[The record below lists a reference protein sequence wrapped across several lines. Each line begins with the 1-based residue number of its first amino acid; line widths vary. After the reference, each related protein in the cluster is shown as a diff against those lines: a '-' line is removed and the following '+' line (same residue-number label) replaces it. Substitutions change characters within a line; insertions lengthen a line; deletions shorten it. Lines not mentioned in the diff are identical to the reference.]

1 MKNYGT
7 TLINSDSKL
16 PSPELFRS
24 DELVQQR
31 PLTRMM
37 GCHQLPTH
45 IHAPKHVGSEK
56 LVEKRHN
63 EFSLVKKAV
72 GTSGKIL
79 TTTFQNRIA
88 LQSQRQCMAWMVL
101 PPAWPGGLSPLPSC
115 TSSCGMQTSSAGL
128 SSRTAG
134 QWSFYKIQTSR
145 KGDKRSE
152 AAQLI
157 NS

>member
-45 IHAPKHVGSEK
+45 IRAPKHMGSER
-56 LVEKRHN
+56 LVEKRHD

-88 LQSQRQCMAWMVL
+88 LQSRRQCMAWMVL

-134 QWSFYKIQTSR
+134 QWSYHKIQTSR

>member
-16 PSPELFRS
+16 PSLELLRS

-45 IHAPKHVGSEK
+45 IDAPKHVGSER
-56 LVEKRHN
+56 LVEKRR

-79 TTTFQNRIA
+79 RTTFQNRIA
-88 LQSQRQCMAWMVL
+88 LQSQRQCVAWMVL

-115 TSSCGMQTSSAGL
+115 TSSCRMQTSSAGL

-134 QWSFYKIQTSR
+134 QWSYHKIQTSR
-145 KGDKRSE
+145 KGDKRRE